1 MMRVHPG
8 GDGVEFE
15 MMRVHPGGD
24 GVEFEMMRVHPGGDG
39 VEFEMMRVHP
49 GGDGVEFEMM
59 RVHPGGDGVEF
70 EMMRV
75 HPGGDGVEFEMMRVH
90 PGGDGVE
97 FEMMRVHPGG
107 DGVEFE
113 MMRVHPGGDG
123 VEFEMMRVHPGGD
136 GVEFEMMRVHP
147 GGDGVEFE
155 MMRVHPGGD
164 GVEFEMMRVHP
175 GGDGVEF
182 EMMRVHPGGDGVEFE
197 MMRVHPGGDGVEF
210 EMMRVHPGGDG
221 VEFEMMRVHPG
232 GDGVEFEMMRVHPG
246 GDGVEFEMMRVH
258 PGGDGVEF
266 EMMRVHPGGDGVEF
280 EMMRVHPG
288 GDGVEFEMMRVHPG
302 GDGVEFEMMR
312 VHPGGDGVEFE
323 MMRVHP
329 GGDGVE
335 FEMMRVHPGGD
346 GVEFEMMRVHPGGDG
361 VEFEMMRV
369 HPGGDGVEFEMMR
382 VHPGGD
388 GVEFEMMR
396 VHPGGDG
403 VEFEM
408 MRVHPGGDGVEFEM
422 MRVHPGGDGV
432 EFEMMRVHPGG
443 DGVEFEMMRVHP
455 GGDGVEFEMMRVH
468 PGGDG
473 VEFEMMRVHP
483 GGDGVEFE
491 MMRVHPGGD
500 GVEFEMMRVHPGGDG
515 VEFEMMR
522 VHPGGDGVEFEMMRV
537 HPGGDGVEFEMMR
550 VHPGGDGVEF
560 EMMRVHPGGDGVE
573 FEMMR
578 VHPGGDGV
586 EFEMMRVHPG
596 GDGVEFEMMRVH
608 PGGDGVEF
616 EMMRVHPGGDG
627 VEFEM
632 MRVHPGGD
640 GVEFEMMRVHPGG
653 DGVEFEMMRVHPG
666 GDGVEFEM
674 MRGGL
679 AKCCDWCLQ
688 MFQALYQLNRETE
701 RGCRAGG
708 LQVVNE
714 SKADHFHFLVFTD
727 VFGNRTYGV
736 VVQYYKPVQFPEDG
750 NRYQNVHV
758 HWDVAKAPRL
768 YAAVGICVISKYAY
782 YNALK
787 DCLSCLLLQLK
798 SCRGTDFEDRVKE
811 FAANVALVPSPP
823 PGQLHLVKYPEV
835 FGALSHQF
843 GQTSGPE
850 KWEATDP
857 CQEKLTSKIVSFI
870 AEDLIP
876 LSVVFN
882 MKPLQIV
889 LPSREDLD
897 SPVVDL
903 DLHLPFLCFK
913 PKQVLQETDDLIL
926 INIDNG
932 SISSSSSREL
942 DIPDVPLGAAEC
954 FMSRPALCVCVT
966 YSLIF
971 FVLAALKIPLNPIKT
986 FKLPDFPSPL
996 VYHHVQS
1003 YYTECI
1009 VLLSKAVSSVPPE
1022 SSALL
1027 ARYYYLRGLM
1037 NMMLRKRLDALS
1049 DFQNL
1054 YKTDIG
1060 IFPADL
1066 VKKLVGSLAQEE
1078 WLQAEKR
1085 SELKRFISKVKKD
1098 NETGLVKSDYHV
1110 KNFALPKKHMQLED
1124 FVKQIQESGIVK
1136 DIGTIH
1142 RLFDALTVES
1152 FKSDFGGQGLDTVI
1166 SVAPS
1171 QSVFYVD
1178 SHLDGQQKQI
1188 DPETFKVFYTFWKET
1203 EAEAQD
1209 VHLPAE
1215 VIEHLDK
1222 NESVYKLSC
1231 SVKTNHGDTICGSLA
1246 SSGVVDDVTDQE
1258 VTETKTVD
1266 GRVKLNVPMMVP
1278 KTTSETL
1285 KHKINPSA
1293 GQTAPQAVDVLLYTP
1308 GAGECIMELRK
1319 NGMPFRRML
1328 PPDQPGGIA
1337 AAGFS
1342 CFQLFIERDQLWTAS
1357 AECGELCTWHVKD
1370 LSKPFHRIQL
1380 QDCTGVSCMIKVKNQ
1395 IWVGSRG
1402 KSQGKLRGKI
1412 YVVDIE
1418 KHSVEKELVAHSAA
1432 VEALCSVE
1440 DRYVLSGSSCEDVPC
1455 SRVQRPG
1462 S

>member
-1 MMRVHPG
+1 MADILPTSLLEACVVIGASNEKLKEVLQVHQHGRSGDFTLLDPEVLQVHVPPFVTKEDLLSGSQTLSNFNRTQRRRSFIKKKREKPVAALERNNGNNDPVTEDISVPKDIDLIGLPQLCFPG
-8 GDGVEFE
+8 GLQVVNESKADHFHFLVFTDVFGNRTYGVVVQYYKPVQ
-15 MMRVHPGGD
+15 VHQHGRSGD
-24 GVEFEMMRVHPGGDG
+24 FTLLDPEVLQVHVPPFVTKEDLVSGSQTLSNFNRTQRRRSFIKKKREKPVAALERNNGNNDP
-39 VEFEMMRVHP
+39 VTEDISVP
-49 GGDGVEFEMM
+49 KDI
-59 RVHPGGDGVEF
+59 DLI
-70 EMMRV
+70 
-75 HPGGDGVEFEMMRVH
+75 
-90 PGGDGVE
+90 
-97 FEMMRVHPGG
+97 
-107 DGVEFE
+107 
-113 MMRVHPGGDG
+113 
-123 VEFEMMRVHPGGD
+123 
-136 GVEFEMMRVHP
+136 
-147 GGDGVEFE
+147 
-155 MMRVHPGGD
+155 
-164 GVEFEMMRVHP
+164 
-175 GGDGVEF
+175 
-182 EMMRVHPGGDGVEFE
+182 
-197 MMRVHPGGDGVEF
+197 
-210 EMMRVHPGGDG
+210 
-221 VEFEMMRVHPG
+221 
-232 GDGVEFEMMRVHPG
+232 
-246 GDGVEFEMMRVH
+246 
-258 PGGDGVEF
+258 
-266 EMMRVHPGGDGVEF
+266 
-280 EMMRVHPG
+280 
-288 GDGVEFEMMRVHPG
+288 
-302 GDGVEFEMMR
+302 
-312 VHPGGDGVEFE
+312 
-323 MMRVHP
+323 
-329 GGDGVE
+329 
-335 FEMMRVHPGGD
+335 
-346 GVEFEMMRVHPGGDG
+346 
-361 VEFEMMRV
+361 
-369 HPGGDGVEFEMMR
+369 
-382 VHPGGD
+382 
-388 GVEFEMMR
+388 
-396 VHPGGDG
+396 
-403 VEFEM
+403 
-408 MRVHPGGDGVEFEM
+408 
-422 MRVHPGGDGV
+422 
-432 EFEMMRVHPGG
+432 
-443 DGVEFEMMRVHP
+443 
-455 GGDGVEFEMMRVH
+455 
-468 PGGDG
+468 
-473 VEFEMMRVHP
+473 
-483 GGDGVEFE
+483 
-491 MMRVHPGGD
+491 
-500 GVEFEMMRVHPGGDG
+500 
-515 VEFEMMR
+515 
-522 VHPGGDGVEFEMMRV
+522 
-537 HPGGDGVEFEMMR
+537 
-550 VHPGGDGVEF
+550 
-560 EMMRVHPGGDGVE
+560 
-573 FEMMR
+573 
-578 VHPGGDGV
+578 
-586 EFEMMRVHPG
+586 
-596 GDGVEFEMMRVH
+596 
-608 PGGDGVEF
+608 
-616 EMMRVHPGGDG
+616 
-627 VEFEM
+627 
-632 MRVHPGGD
+632 
-640 GVEFEMMRVHPGG
+640 
-653 DGVEFEMMRVHPG
+653 
-666 GDGVEFEM
+666 
-674 MRGGL
+674 GL
-679 AKCCDWCLQ
+679 P
-688 MFQALYQLNRETE
+688 QL
-701 RGCRAGG
+701 CFPGG

-913 PKQVLQETDDLIL
+913 PKQVLQEWRRRTHAVLRSVRCQPTAFFHTADSPCSRRPARLQVAGARLKGVQMHYDLKLSRLGSSTELNDLRMQRRQWQQRLNWQIQQVTLEL
-926 INIDNG
+926 IVNIFREVNDHLNYRVFNSEEFQKSREPADQPFYKKVLETHIFHSFLKARLNRKMDAFTRMELSTRSEAHRVKLMLESPRRPTMQEMALKYSSPENHCFKG
-932 SISSSSSREL
+932 ISMPDLADQRIHDFPVRKSSLKKLESETGNNFSSSTKLSVQPLKHSSCCS
-942 DIPDVPLGAAEC
+942 IP
-954 FMSRPALCVCVT
+954 T
-966 YSLIF
+966 
-971 FVLAALKIPLNPIKT
+971 IPLNPIKT

-1009 VLLSKAVSSVPPE
+1009 VLLSKTVSSVPPE

-1142 RLFDALTVES
+1142 RLFDALTV
-1152 FKSDFGGQGLDTVI
+1152 
-1166 SVAPS
+1166 
-1171 QSVFYVD
+1171 
-1178 SHLDGQQKQI
+1178 GQQKQI

-1231 SVKTNHGDTICGSLA
+1231 SVKTNHGEVKMSSAAFLLLRIPSLKIKTTLRKEMFEA
-1246 SSGVVDDVTDQE
+1246 NLKSECDLWHLMVKEMWAGKKMSDDHKDPQYMQQALTNVLLMDAVVGCLQSQKAIYAA
-1258 VTETKTVD
+1258 TKLAFFD
-1266 GRVKLNVPMMVP
+1266 KMKYEVPMMVP

-1440 DRYVLSGSSCEDVPC
+1440 DRYVLSGSSCEDGKVAIWK
-1455 SRVQRPG
+1455 VE
-1462 S
+1462 